1 MRPVLRI
8 VLCVAGAAGVTGSD
22 TLEVRAQFPAVNT
35 QIRAATGQS
44 VSPVYEGWYHGTD
57 GLVYASFGYFNRNTA
72 EVTHVPV
79 GPENKVEPGA
89 VDQGQPTR
97 FFPGRQIGVFAVQI
111 PKGSKNE
118 AVWTVTVQGR
128 SLAIPSSFDQ
138 QYLIE
143 PFKEMGGSNPGNT
156 PPTLRFAS
164 DGPQAQG
171 PAGVVVSRTAKVG
184 VPLPLD
190 AWLVDDGLPPP
201 RPRPANPP
209 APKPATGAPP
219 SATVARA
226 LAAVPGLSVTWSQY
240 RGAGTVAFANAT
252 PPLEK
257 GKASTTVTFKEPGEY
272 MLRALAS
279 DGSSPSAQCCWT
291 NGYVKVTVAGQ

>member
-1 MRPVLRI
+1 ML
-8 VLCVAGAAGVTGSD
+8 LCAAAGAAVVIGAD
-22 TLEVRAQFPAVNT
+22 TLEVRAQFPAVNP
-35 QIRAATGQS
+35 QIRATTGQN
-44 VSPVYEGWYHGTD
+44 VSPVYEGWFHGSD

-111 PKGSKNE
+111 PKGSKTE

-143 PFKEMGGSNPGNT
+143 PLKEMGGSNPGNT
-156 PPTLRFAS
+156 APTLRFTS
-164 DGPQAQG
+164 DGPHAQG
-171 PAGVVVSRTAKVG
+171 PAGMIVSRTAKVG
-184 VPLPLD
+184 VPLALD
-190 AWLVDDGLPPP
+190 VWLVDDGLPPP
-201 RPRPANPP
+201 RQRPANPP
-209 APKPATGAPP
+209 APRSATAAPP

-226 LAAVPGLSVTWSQY
+226 QEAVPGLSVTWSLY
-240 RGAGTVAFANAT
+240 RGTGTVAFTNAT

-257 GKASTTVTFKEPGEY
+257 GKASTTATFKEAGDY

-279 DGSSPSAQCCWT
+279 DGSIPSAQCCWT
-291 NGYVKVTVAGQ
+291 NGYVKVTVAAAGK